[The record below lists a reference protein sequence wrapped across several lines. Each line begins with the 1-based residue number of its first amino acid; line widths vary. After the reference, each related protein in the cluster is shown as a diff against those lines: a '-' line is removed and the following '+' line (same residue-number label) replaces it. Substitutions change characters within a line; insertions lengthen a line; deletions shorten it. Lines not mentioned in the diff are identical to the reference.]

1 MRDLR
6 RGVREVLE
14 RRKVGE
20 KAAGHEF
27 EIAVTHVVHKIYVSD
42 VTEYGCY

>member
-20 KAAGHEF
+20 QAAGHEF